1 MNNKYRNYQRI
12 FLIVADSLGVGAAKD
27 SNLYNDE
34 GSNTLYHLSLSK
46 NNFSITT
53 LEKMGIGYI
62 TNINNT
68 KAIPNPISCYGK
80 MEEISVG
87 KDTLTGHWELMGLNV
102 TTAFPSFT
110 DTGFPKDLINELERR
125 TKRKVVGN
133 IASSGTE
140 IIKQL
145 GEEHLKTGNI
155 IVYTSSDSVLQI
167 AANEQIIPVEEL
179 YKICEIARELTLSK
193 PEWMVGRVIARPFIG
208 NSKENFIRTPKRH
221 DYAVSPTG
229 KTVLDN
235 LKENNYDVIGIGKIN
250 DIFNGCGITESKK
263 ITSNHDGMLKTMEM
277 INKDFTGL
285 CFVNLVDFDSLY
297 GHRRDPIGYAN
308 CLEEFDNDLKQ
319 LLNKLNDNDLLM
331 ICADHGNDP
340 TFHGTDHTRE
350 NVPILV
356 YNKNLKAKSLGIR
369 KTFADVGY
377 TIANNFNVQLP
388 KIGKNLL

>member
-46 NNFSITT
+46 NNFSIPT

-167 AANEQIIPVEEL
+167 AANEQIIPVEECFIQN
-179 YKICEIARELTLSK
+179 KRATEIAKYILKLICKYGISVYIKSILLSGICF
-193 PEWMVGRVIARPFIG
+193 MISRQ
-208 NSKENFIRTPKRH
+208 
-221 DYAVSPTG
+221 SP
-229 KTVLDN
+229 
-235 LKENNYDVIGIGKIN
+235 
-250 DIFNGCGITESKK
+250 
-263 ITSNHDGMLKTMEM
+263 
-277 INKDFTGL
+277 
-285 CFVNLVDFDSLY
+285 
-297 GHRRDPIGYAN
+297 
-308 CLEEFDNDLKQ
+308 
-319 LLNKLNDNDLLM
+319 
-331 ICADHGNDP
+331 
-340 TFHGTDHTRE
+340 
-350 NVPILV
+350 
-356 YNKNLKAKSLGIR
+356 
-369 KTFADVGY
+369 
-377 TIANNFNVQLP
+377 
-388 KIGKNLL
+388 